1 MAPMRSIATR
11 FLVPVGVIAALA
23 LGLVLYSAY
32 VSARRQA
39 EELHHQTASLALSF
53 DLAIRDYVQQSIRT
67 VMEGY
72 VGPDGFIP
80 ETMSTSFVAR
90 SIFEKVRAQFPDYI
104 LKFSSDNPRNPA
116 NQATADELAMIRYFN
131 ENPDVDRWSGPI
143 RLDGREYYAH
153 FSARRMEESCLRCH
167 GRPEDAPATLRER
180 YGEIAGFH
188 RPVGEVIAL
197 DTVAIPTDK
206 AYAHMTAGVIRQ
218 SSIMLAGLALLF
230 STIGFVFRR
239 MVSVRLALITEHFR
253 QIADQADGPSPDPL
267 VVSGNDEIA
276 RLGRSFNA
284 LADSLRVARA
294 SLEQRVAFRTSEL
307 AQANTELREAV
318 HERERAAQTAF
329 NMMEEAELA
338 RGEAERARESLVD
351 SEQRLQTILDSV
363 QAGVIAVD
371 AGTRTIV
378 EANPA
383 ACRMIGLDRD
393 AIVGCS
399 CHTYICPP
407 GDGACPIIDRGLS
420 TETKECDL
428 HAGDGRTIPILK
440 TVVPVLV
447 NDQAYLLETFLDITD
462 RKRAEAEL
470 RENNTLLTEALER
483 ERRTSR
489 KLEAALEELGS
500 AKDAA
505 EAATRAKSA
514 FLANMSH
521 EIRTPMNAILG
532 FVNLAAEGCPRVCPF
547 GRREHA
553 EHLATV
559 VRNADHLLQLI
570 NDILDLSKIEVGR
583 VTLET
588 LTCSP
593 CEILADLASLMRV
606 RQDAKGLS
614 LRIEY
619 EGPIP
624 QTIRTDPTRLRQI
637 LINVVGNA
645 FKFTEVGGVRLV
657 VRLNRQA
664 ESPML
669 EFDLVDTGIG
679 MTEEQLAGLF
689 QPFTQADAST
699 TRRFGGTGLGLTI
712 SKRLAEMLG
721 GDIRVVYTRPGQG
734 TCFRIAIRT
743 GSLDNVPMLENP
755 QEAAFVRP
763 GEQSARPDRSADA
776 GLNCRILL
784 AEDGPDN
791 QQLIA
796 HILRRAG
803 ADVTVVEN
811 GRIALHVASAAQDR
825 KRHFDVILMDIQM
838 PEMDGYEATRRLR
851 RRGYAGIIIA
861 LTAHAMAQ
869 DRTACLEAGCDDYA
883 SKPIDRMNLIEL
895 IRENLARRAVARP
908 G

>member
-1 MAPMRSIATR
+1 MRSIATR
-11 FLVPVGVIAALA
+11 FLLPVGVIAALA
-23 LGLVLYSAY
+23 LGLVLYCAHASAK
-32 VSARRQA
+32 RQA
-39 EELHHQTASLALSF
+39 EELHRQTASLALSF
-53 DLAIRDYVQQSIRT
+53 ELAIRDYVQQSIRP
-67 VMEGY
+67 VMEGF

-80 ETMSTSFVAR
+80 ESMSTSFVAR
-90 SIFEKVRAQFPDYI
+90 SVFEDVRAQFPDYI

-116 NQATADELAMIRYFN
+116 NQATTDELAMIRYFN
-131 ENPDVDRWSGPI
+131 EHPDVERWSGHI

-153 FSARRMEESCLRCH
+153 FSARRMNESCLRCH
-167 GRPEDAPATLRER
+167 GRPEDAPAVLRER
-180 YGEIAGFH
+180 YGDAAGFH

-206 AYAHMTAGVIRQ
+206 ANAHMTAGMIRQ
-218 SSIMLAGLALLF
+218 SSIMLAGLAMLF
-230 STIGFVFRR
+230 FTIVYVFRR
-239 MVSVRLALITEHFR
+239 LVSVRLALITEHFR
-253 QIADQADGPSPDPL
+253 QIADQADRVFHDPL

-276 RLGRSFNA
+276 VLGRSFNT
-284 LADSLRVARA
+284 LADNLRVARD
-294 SLEQRVAFRTSEL
+294 SLEQRVAARTSEL
-307 AQANTELREAV
+307 ARANAELREAV
-318 HERERAAQTAF
+318 HERERAAQAAF
-329 NMMEEAELA
+329 DMMEDAELA
-338 RGEAERARESLVD
+338 RGEAERARRSLQE

-363 QAGVIAVD
+363 QAGVVAVD

-383 ACRMIGLDRD
+383 ACRMIGQDRE
-393 AIVGCS
+393 AIVGRS

-407 GDGACPIIDRGLS
+407 QDGMCPILDRGMGS
-420 TETKECDL
+420 ETNESDL

-440 TVVPVLV
+440 TVVPFMV
-447 NDQAYLLETFLDITD
+447 NDHAYLLETFLDITD

-470 RENNTLLTEALER
+470 RENNTLLAEALDR

-500 AKDAA
+500 AKDTA

-532 FVNLAAEGCPRVCPF
+532 FVNLVAEGCPRTCPF

-614 LRIEY
+614 LSIEY

-645 FKFTEVGGVRLV
+645 FKFTEVGGVRLI
-657 VRLNRQA
+657 VRLNRQP
-664 ESPML
+664 EDPML
-669 EFDLVDTGIG
+669 EFDVVDTGIG
-679 MTEEQLAGLF
+679 MTEDQRAGLF

-721 GDIRVVYTRPGQG
+721 GDVRVLYSRPGQG
-734 TCFRIAIRT
+734 TCFRIAVRT
-743 GSLDNVPMLENP
+743 GPLDNVPMLENP
-755 QEAAFVRP
+755 QEATFVRS
-763 GEQSARPDRSADA
+763 GTRSAPADRSADA
-776 GLNCRILL
+776 ALNCRILL

-796 HILRRAG
+796 HVLRRAG

-811 GRIALHVASAAQDR
+811 GRIALHVASAAQDQNR
-825 KRHFDVILMDIQM
+825 AFDVILMDIQM

-851 RRGYAGIIIA
+851 RRGYTGTIIA

-869 DRTACLEAGCDDYA
+869 DKTACLEAGCDDYA
-883 SKPIDRMNLIEL
+883 SKPIDRMKLIEL
-895 IRENLARRAVARP
+895 IRRNVARRAVPHP